1 MQVIDTYYNGLAL
14 WQKSV
19 TSSSSSPANHQNI
32 QPSSKSWRI
41 LQKKA
46 RVQPWEHKWEIVT
59 TVKAT
64 CSNMIHIRIGR
75 LVLASF
81 NVGGE
86 GGENKRTQTQPLS
99 LIHQHTHTHQTIKV
113 QSVWYNNVTRD
124 SFLPQKDKS
133 YMNTTQTKTQFK

>member
-1 MQVIDTYYNGLAL
+1 MTEVIHIF
-14 WQKSV
+14 KFP
-19 TSSSSSPANHQNI
+19 SPANHQNI

-86 GGENKRTQTQPLS
+86 GWGGKNKRTQTQPLS
-99 LIHQHTHTHQTIKV
+99 LIHQHTHTHIKQLKYKVFDTIMW
-113 QSVWYNNVTRD
+113 QD